1 MMTVG
6 RKWSGRSRLCST
18 ISPLGGLAKFRARD
32 AQRAGA
38 RFMLRPCGHWSRKI
52 ANVKQSRR
60 AGANTSSAFGPN
72 WRGTEVRGT
81 EDSKPVRPESSGAR
95 SNGFDGLR
103 ALPQLDPRDS
113 ELAVLPK
120 ALATLQDLIE
130 GQIAIAID
138 KLKRKIGDRRRTP
151 SCA

>member
-60 AGANTSSAFGPN
+60 AREYIQRLRAELARDRGARD
-72 WRGTEVRGT
+72 RGLETREA
-81 EDSKPVRPESSGAR
+81 ESSGAR

-103 ALPQLDPRDS
+103 ELPQLDPRDS

-138 KLKRKIGDRRRTP
+138 KLKRENR
-151 SCA
+151 